1 MSMKFGHARKSAF
14 TLIELLVVIAIIAIL
29 AAILFPVFAQAREKA
44 RQASCQSNM
53 KQIATAYIMYAQ
65 DYDETGAPM
74 WAKNCKNGDGS
85 DIAGC
90 APAVYS
96 GTSWGG
102 YWPDLIY
109 PYVKNGK
116 ARNADGSKANRG
128 VFVCPTVDANFQ
140 DLTASP
146 GGGSGWGALSY
157 GITQSYMHN
166 DPLIREGQ
174 GSGFECGQTAGAQ
187 SNGFG
192 CNRGMPFANMGH
204 PADSIIIAEGQVGL
218 GPYYNAEYDGAT
230 PPLAQE
236 AQAYPARDGWPAG
249 YSANRP
255 IWQSRQ
261 SAPQSDIA
269 WGKATEDGNDCF
281 GISGYC
287 QDRVYRR
294 HADGAN
300 YAFGDGHVKYFRKT
314 TMKQWTASSE

>member
-1 MSMKFGHARKSAF
+1 MNFANSRKAF

-44 RQASCQSNM
+44 RQAMCQSNM
-53 KQIATAYIMYAQ
+53 KQLSLAYIMYAQ

-74 WAKNCKNGDGS
+74 WAKNCLNPDGTA
-85 DIAGC
+85 IAGC

-96 GTSWGG
+96 GTTWGG

-109 PYVKNGK
+109 PYVKNGV
-116 ARNADGSKANRG
+116 ARVNGQKGNRG
-128 VFVCPTVDANFQ
+128 VFVCPTVDAKFQ
-140 DLTASP
+140 DLS
-146 GGGSGWGALSY
+146 GSAGWGSTSY
-157 GITQSYMHN
+157 GITQSYMNN

-174 GSGFECGQTAGAQ
+174 GAGFECGQLASAQ

-192 CNRGMPFANMGH
+192 CNKGMPFPNIGH
-204 PADSIIIAEGQVGL
+204 PADSIILAEGQIGL
-218 GPYYNAEYDGAT
+218 GPYYNAEYAGAT
-230 PPLAQE
+230 PPRTQE
-236 AQAYPARDGWPAG
+236 AQAYPAQAPWPAG

-261 SAPQSDIA
+261 SASDGDIA
-269 WGKATEDGNDCF
+269 WGQATEDGNNCF

-294 HADGAN
+294 HSDGAN
-300 YAFGDGHVKYFRKT
+300 YAFADGHVKYFRKT
-314 TMKQWTASSE
+314 TMRQWTASSE